1 MDRGPDTKGQNV
13 RNSSSAIKSLHV
25 LSSGWAEQ
33 HKEHRYGTWMPK
45 TLWALLSRSWVKLP
59 INYFLIEHRDG
70 PVLFDT
76 GLDPEILTD
85 PTYISSPIGRFFL
98 RQVFRFDA
106 TSGDRL
112 DNVVKAA
119 GFTSKA
125 ITRAVISHLHFDH
138 IGGIEQIPQAEL
150 IVSDREWAQLS
161 TDHPERNWILRE
173 HIEIPGA
180 RWQPIQFQPTD
191 DPLLLGFDGTYDVAG
206 DGSMVLL
213 PTPGH
218 TPGSLSMLI
227 RREGWRPIL
236 LVGDLTYEAALLEK
250 DITPGIGDAAE
261 LRKSYA
267 NVRHLK
273 EQLPDLVIVPSHDFA
288 AVDDIERAIASAAV
302 PLSDAGP
309 EELRRSH
316 AITKKTPC

>member
-1 MDRGPDTKGQNV
+1 MDTTPDAKGQDV
-13 RNSSSAIKSLHV
+13 QGTSPAIKSLRV

-33 HKEHRYGTWMPK
+33 HKEHRYGTWMPR
-45 TLWALLSRSWVKLP
+45 TMWALLSRSWVKLP

-70 PVLFDT
+70 PILFDT
-76 GLDPEILTD
+76 GLDPEILTN
-85 PTYISSPIGRFFL
+85 PIYISSPIGHFFL
-98 RQVFRFDA
+98 RRVFRFDA

-119 GFTSKA
+119 GFTSNA

-161 TDHPERNWILRE
+161 KDHPERDWILRE

-180 RWQPIQFQPTD
+180 QWHPIQFQPTV
-191 DPLLLGFDGTYDVAG
+191 DPLLQGFGGAYDVAG

-227 RREGWRPIL
+227 RRDGWSPIL
-236 LVGDLTYEAALLEK
+236 LVGDLTYEAELLEK
-250 DITPGIGDAAE
+250 NITPGIGDAAE

-267 NVRHLK
+267 KVRHLK
-273 EQLPDLVIVPSHDFA
+273 DQLPDLVIVPSHDFTA
-288 AVDDIERAIASAAV
+288 TEIIAQATGS
-302 PLSDAGP
+302 PS
-309 EELRRSH
+309 
-316 AITKKTPC
+316 

>member
-1 MDRGPDTKGQNV
+1 MGGSPGTKGQDV

-45 TLWALLSRSWVKLP
+45 TMWALLSRSWVKLP

-76 GLDPEILTD
+76 GLDPKILTD

-98 RQVFRFDA
+98 RRVFRFEA
-106 TSGDRL
+106 TTGDRL
-112 DNVVKAA
+112 YNVVKEA

-138 IGGIEQIPQAEL
+138 IGGIDQIPQAEL

-161 TDHPERNWILRE
+161 TAHPERNWILRE

-191 DPLLLGFDGTYDVAG
+191 DPLLQGFDGAYDVAG

-236 LVGDLTYEAALLEK
+236 LVGDLTYEAELLEK

-273 EQLPDLVIVPSHDFA
+273 EQLSDLVIVPAHDFA
-288 AVDDIERAIASAAV
+288 AVDDIKRATASAAE
-302 PLSDAGP
+302 PLSNAGSA
-309 EELRRSH
+309 ELRRSH
-316 AITKKTPC
+316 EITKNPHC